1 MSSRYTGAR
10 ILAGALAMIFMGA
23 NAFAAVKTE
32 NVEYKDG
39 KAQLEGFLA
48 YDDSVT
54 TPRPAVII
62 VHQWMGITDHEKE
75 HAKLLAEQ
83 GYVAF
88 ALDVYGKGLR
98 PANPS
103 GAGTL
108 SGKYK
113 EDRKLLR
120 GREMA
125 AYNLIKKDKRV
136 DAKHIVVMGYCFGGM
151 GALELGRDGAAL
163 VGIASFHGALSNPS
177 PQDVKKIKSPV
188 LVMHGALDPYVK
200 KEEVDAFVKEMN
212 DAKVDYEFIS
222 YANAVHG
229 FTQKMSGTDPSQ
241 GVAYNEKADR
251 RSWQAF
257 MDFLKEVAPI
267 K

>member
-1 MSSRYTGAR
+1 MIKSIG
-10 ILAGALAMIFMGA
+10 AGALAIAVSLILG
-23 NAFAAVKTE
+23 NASALASVKTE

-39 KAQLEGFLA
+39 KAELEGFLA
-48 YDDSVT
+48 YDDSVK

-62 VHQWMGITDHEKE
+62 VHQWMGLTDHEKE
-75 HAKLLAEQ
+75 HAKMLAEQ

-88 ALDVYGKGLR
+88 ALDVYGKGFR
-98 PANPS
+98 PTNPS
-103 GAGTL
+103 EAGTL

-120 GREMA
+120 NREMA

-136 DAKHIVVMGYCFGGM
+136 DSKHIVVMGYCFGGM

-163 VGIASFHGALSNPS
+163 AGIVSFHGALSNPN

-188 LVMHGALDPYVK
+188 LILHGAIDPNVK
-200 KEEVDAFVKEMN
+200 KEEVDIFVKEMN
-212 DAKVDYEFIS
+212 DAKIDYEFIS

-229 FTQKMSGTDPSQ
+229 FTQKMSGTDPSK
-241 GVAYNEKADR
+241 GVAYNERADR
-251 RSWQAF
+251 RSWVAF